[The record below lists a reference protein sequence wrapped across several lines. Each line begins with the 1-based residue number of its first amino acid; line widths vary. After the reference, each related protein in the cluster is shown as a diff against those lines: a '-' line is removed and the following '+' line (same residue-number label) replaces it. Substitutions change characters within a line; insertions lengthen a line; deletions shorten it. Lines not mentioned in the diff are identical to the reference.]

1 MDIKE
6 KMIKFNSSII
16 ISKLQKFAMIAAN
29 DKETKTLS
37 ILREINLARNA

>member
-16 ISKLQKFAMIAAN
+16 IIKLSNLAMMAAN
-29 DKETKTLS
+29 DKETKALS